1 MRPLGEYERAV
12 VLGMN
17 KHPSDPYDL
26 ERFVEAQ
33 NPVYDQVCWEL
44 QQGLKMTHWIWFIFP
59 QIWGL
64 SSSAMS
70 RRFAIT
76 SLEEA
81 DAYLNHSVLGPRL
94 IQCTEFVINTSGRT
108 LKQILGPTDN
118 MKFRSCMTLFAHTT
132 ASNEVFEGA
141 LQRYFS
147 GQYDQLTLDRL
158 LS

>member
-1 MRPLGEYERAV
+1 MDIYERQR
-12 VLGMN
+12 
-17 KHPSDPYDL
+17 DPYHL

-33 NPVYDQVCWEL
+33 NSVYDQVCWEL
-44 QQGLKMTHWIWFIFP
+44 QQGLKMNHIKWVIFP
-59 QIWGL
+59 QIGEL

-70 RRFAIT
+70 KRFSIS

-81 DAYLNHSVLGPRL
+81 DAYLDHSVLGPRL

-118 MKFRSCMTLFAHTT
+118 MKFRSSMTLFVHATT
-132 ASNEVFEGA
+132 SNEVFEVA

-158 LS
+158 

>member
-1 MRPLGEYERAV
+1 LDIYEQQR
-12 VLGMN
+12 
-17 KHPSDPYDL
+17 DPYHL

-94 IQCTEFVINTSGRT
+94 VQCTEFVINTSGRT
-108 LKQILGPTDN
+108 LKQILGPTDS
-118 MKFRSCMTLFAHTT
+118 MKFRSSMTLFAHTT
-132 ASNEVFEGA
+132 ASNEVFEVA

-147 GQYDQLTLDRL
+147 GRYDQLTLDRL
-158 LS
+158 

>member
-1 MRPLGEYERAV
+1 MDIYEQQR
-12 VLGMN
+12 
-17 KHPSDPYDL
+17 DPYHL

-44 QQGLKMTHWIWFIFP
+44 QQGLKMTHWMWFIFP
-59 QIWGL
+59 QTGGL

-81 DAYLNHSVLGPRL
+81 AAYLDHSVLGPRL
-94 IQCTEFVINTSGRT
+94 VQCTEFVINTTGRT
-108 LKQILGPTDN
+108 LNQILGPTDN

-132 ASNEVFEGA
+132 SSSDVFEVA
-141 LQRYFS
+141 LRRCFA
-147 GQYDQLTLDRL
+147 GQCDQLTLDCL
-158 LS
+158 

>member
-1 MRPLGEYERAV
+1 MDIYERQR
-12 VLGMN
+12 
-17 KHPSDPYDL
+17 DPYHL

-59 QIWGL
+59 QIGGL

-70 RRFAIT
+70 KRFSIS

-81 DAYLNHSVLGPRL
+81 DAYLDHSLLGPRL
-94 IQCTEFVINTSGRT
+94 IQCTEFIINTSGRT

-118 MKFRSCMTLFAHTT
+118 MKFRSSMTLFVHATT
-132 ASNEVFEGA
+132 SNEVFEVA

-158 LS
+158 

>member
-1 MRPLGEYERAV
+1 M
-12 VLGMN
+12 
-17 KHPSDPYDL
+17 

-59 QIWGL
+59 QIGRL

-76 SLEEA
+76 PLEEA
-81 DAYLNHSVLGPRL
+81 EAYLDHSVLEPRL
-94 IQCTEFVINTSGRT
+94 VQCTELVINTSSRT

-118 MKFRSCMTLFAHTT
+118 MKFLSRMTLFAHTT
-132 ASNEVFEGA
+132 ASNKVFEDA

-147 GQYDQLTLDRL
+147 GRYDQLTLDRL
-158 LS
+158 

>member
-1 MRPLGEYERAV
+1 MDIFEQQRDTY
-12 VLGMN
+12 
-17 KHPSDPYDL
+17 HL

-33 NPVYDQVCWEL
+33 NPVYDQVCREL
-44 QQGLKMTHWIWFIFP
+44 QEGLKMPHWMWFIFP
-59 QIWGL
+59 QIDGL

-76 SLEEA
+76 SLDEA
-81 DAYLNHSVLGPRL
+81 DAYLDHSVLGPRL
-94 IQCTEFVINTSGRT
+94 VQCTEFVINTSGRT

-118 MKFRSCMTLFAHTT
+118 MKLRSCMTLFAHTT
-132 ASNEVFEGA
+132 ASNEVFEDA

-158 LS
+158 

>member
-1 MRPLGEYERAV
+1 MDIYEQQR
-12 VLGMN
+12 
-17 KHPSDPYDL
+17 DPYHL

-33 NPVYDQVCWEL
+33 NPVYDQVCREL
-44 QQGLKMTHWIWFIFP
+44 QQGLKMTHWMWFIFP
-59 QIWGL
+59 QIGGL

-70 RRFAIT
+70 RRFART

-81 DAYLNHSVLGPRL
+81 DAYLDHSVLGPRL
-94 IQCTEFVINTSGRT
+94 VQRTVFVIDTSGRT

-132 ASNEVFEGA
+132 ASNEVFGVA

-147 GQYDQLTLDRL
+147 GQSDQLTLDRL
-158 LS
+158 

>member
-1 MRPLGEYERAV
+1 MLGTPTRTQDDPLDV
-12 VLGMN
+12 VHL
-17 KHPSDPYDL
+17 PLD
-26 ERFVEAQ
+26 R
-33 NPVYDQVCWEL
+33 
-44 QQGLKMTHWIWFIFP
+44 
-59 QIWGL
+59 GL

-81 DAYLNHSVLGPRL
+81 DAYLNQSVLGQRL

-132 ASNEVFEGA
+132 ASNEVFEDA
-141 LQRYFS
+141 LQRYCA

-158 LS
+158 

>member
-1 MRPLGEYERAV
+1 MDIFEQQR
-12 VLGMN
+12 
-17 KHPSDPYDL
+17 DPYHL

-33 NPVYDQVCWEL
+33 NPVYDQVRWEL
-44 QQGLKMTHWIWFIFP
+44 QQGLKMTHWMWFIFP
-59 QIWGL
+59 QIEGL

-76 SLEEA
+76 SLDEA
-81 DAYLNHSVLGPRL
+81 DAYLDHSVLGPRL
-94 IQCTEFVINTSGRT
+94 VQCTEFVINTSGRT

-132 ASNEVFEGA
+132 SSNEVFEVA

-158 LS
+158 

>member
-1 MRPLGEYERAV
+1 MDIYERQRDAY
-12 VLGMN
+12 
-17 KHPSDPYDL
+17 HL

-94 IQCTEFVINTSGRT
+94 VQCTEFVINTSGRT
-108 LKQILGPTDN
+108 LKQILGPTDS
-118 MKFRSCMTLFAHTT
+118 MKFRASMTLFAHTT
-132 ASNEVFEGA
+132 ASNEVFEVA

-147 GQYDQLTLDRL
+147 GRYYLLTLDRL
-158 LS
+158 

>member
-1 MRPLGEYERAV
+1 MDIYEQQR
-12 VLGMN
+12 
-17 KHPSDPYDL
+17 DPYHL

-44 QQGLKMTHWIWFIFP
+44 QQGLKMTHWMWFIFP
-59 QIWGL
+59 QIEGL

-70 RRFAIT
+70 RRFAIA

-81 DAYLNHSVLGPRL
+81 AAYLDHSVLGRRL
-94 IQCTEFVINTSGRT
+94 VQCTEFVINTSGRT

-132 ASNEVFEGA
+132 ASNKVFVDA

-147 GQYDQLTLDRL
+147 GRYVQLTLDRL
-158 LS
+158 